1 MTEQVLFPP
10 FMVIFL
16 WVIIYWNWPD
26 FLVRAVAR
34 KRITPQAAATYLQS
48 LPRYLSWIALEKFG
62 LSNVRPEAWVT
73 KIEQQPP
80 KSSGLILTTLEI
92 GLSPIILLTITVQA
106 DTLGW
111 LIYDAVWWLISL
123 VSITT
128 LLWYR
133 RHIIRRLQQHTT
145 D

>member
-1 MTEQVLFPP
+1 MINQVLLPQ

-16 WVIIYWNWPD
+16 WVIIYWNWSD
-26 FLVRAVAR
+26 FLVRAVVR
-34 KRITPQAAATYLQS
+34 KRISPQAAATYLQS
-48 LPRYLSWIALEKFG
+48 LPRYLSWIALAKFG
-62 LSNVRPEAWVT
+62 LSNVRPEAWGT

-80 KSSGLILTTLEI
+80 KRGGLILTTLEI

-111 LIYDAVWWLISL
+111 LIYDAVWWFISL

-133 RHIIRRLQQHTT
+133 RRIIRRLQQHTT
-145 D
+145 N